1 MTTCVRRLVAVSAVI
16 LVCWDSSPSAQ
27 APALDDVLTRVASY
41 LHVYVPRLARIVA
54 SEEYEQRVSVS
65 GGSTPIV
72 VSNGNMV
79 SGGGPGNA
87 TDVWKL
93 KSEVLLVRYP
103 LGDVDWMWF
112 RDVSEAGGKRLPHDP
127 DRLVKLFVTPNADT
141 AEQASRISYE
151 SFRYNLGGATV
162 PATNPVLVVAL
173 MQAGYQP
180 RLRFKLGDTEKSLG
194 PNVRELKFEEREE
207 TEPAP
212 GQKKG
217 QRLPLLLDPA
227 GRIRGTAWVD
237 VKTGEILKTDAR
249 IGELRTQTTTTTTFT
264 QDERFLLLVPK
275 EMRTRWTYVRG
286 GPVTGVAKYSN
297 FRQFDVSADTP
308 QLQLPQA
315 PQ

>member
-1 MTTCVRRLVAVSAVI
+1 MTTCLRRLVAASAVA
-16 LVCWDSSPSAQ
+16 LLCWESSPSAQ
-27 APALDDVLTRVASY
+27 APSLDDVLARVVSY
-41 LHVYVPRLARIVA
+41 LQVYVPRLARVVA
-54 SEEYEQRVSVS
+54 SEEYEQRISVS

-72 VSNGNMV
+72 VGNGNVV

-127 DRLVKLFVTPNADT
+127 DRLVKLFVAPNADT
-141 AEQASRISYE
+141 AEQASRIAYE
-151 SFRYNLGGATV
+151 GFRYNLGGATV

-173 MQAGYQP
+173 MQADYQP
-180 RLRFKLGDTEKSLG
+180 RLRFRLGDAEKSLG
-194 PNVRELKFEEREE
+194 PNVRAIKFEEREE
-207 TEPAP
+207 TEPLP

-217 QRLPLLLDPA
+217 QKLPLLLDPA
-227 GRIRGTAWVD
+227 GRIRGTVWVD
-237 VKTGEILKTDAR
+237 VKTGEIVKTEAR
-249 IGELRTQTTTTTTFT
+249 IGELNKLTTTTTTFA
-264 QDERFLLLVPK
+264 EEGRLLLLVPK
-275 EMRTRWTYVRG
+275 EMRTKWTYARG

-315 PQ
+315 PR